1 MTSAGRWKR
10 QEREI
15 ARALG
20 TQRLPNCG
28 SGQPDL
34 RVAGWAVQ
42 VKTRATVPQWLWA
55 ALDQAARDA
64 APGERPA
71 VIVSDVVQGRKARRL
86 VLLDFDAWRG
96 LVEAERS
103 GGEPP
108 SRAETGGELR

>member
-15 ARALG
+15 SRLLG
-20 TQRLPNCG
+20 THRLPAAAV
-28 SGQPDL
+28 GQPDL

-42 VKTRATVPQWLWA
+42 VKTRATVPKWLWA

-64 APGERPA
+64 EPGERPA

-86 VLLDFDAWRG
+86 VLLDFEQWRA
-96 LVEAERS
+96 LVQPGHPQS
-103 GGEPP
+103 
-108 SRAETGGELR
+108 

>member
-1 MTSAGRWKR
+1 MGSGRWKR

-20 TQRLPNCG
+20 TTRLPNCG

-42 VKTRATVPQWLWA
+42 VKTRATVPKWLWA

-64 APGERPA
+64 AEGERPA
-71 VIVSDVVQGRKARRL
+71 VVLSDVVQGRKARRL
-86 VLLDFDAWRG
+86 VLLDFDAWRA
-96 LVEAERS
+96 LIEAERS
-103 GGEPP
+103 GDEVPF
-108 SRAETGGELR
+108 RAETGGESR